1 MCTPGVH
8 PRTHPRLRCAPPPR
22 CARRGARQ
30 PFPQAAGG
38 KLRQEGAEAARRSRG
53 KGAAVTRQRSHTE
66 PGIDSGSRRCGTN
79 AAPPP
84 PAGSGRGSAPVP
96 ASRHHLGITSAS
108 PSEGWKWP
116 QPRCPALPSPF
127 PRAFLG
133 FGLWGGIS
141 SPRSPPALF
150 DFWPLPGLRCSR
162 WISPPRA
169 ARGGRST
176 PKPSLGVG
184 TGGGCHPQPLTPR
197 CRSPVRG
204 AGAAKI
210 PPRGCVGWGT
220 GAAQRGWGIFGGVRT
235 VPSSGARRVSAVFL
249 PLCAGEAG
257 GAAAN
262 TASS

>member
-1 MCTPGVH
+1 MCTSPQMCAQRGPPALSPGGWGETEAGGSRSSEEE
-8 PRTHPRLRCAPPPR
+8 PREGSCCHQAALPHRAGNRLRLPALRHQRSPAAPGGVRPRLRSR
-22 CARRGARQ
+22 
-30 PFPQAAGG
+30 AG
-38 KLRQEGAEAARRSRG
+38 
-53 KGAAVTRQRSHTE
+53 
-66 PGIDSGSRRCGTN
+66 I
-79 AAPPP
+79 
-84 PAGSGRGSAPVP
+84 SASP
-96 ASRHHLGITSAS
+96 RHHLGITFRGVEVASAS
-108 PSEGWKWP
+108 LP
-116 QPRCPALPSPF
+116 CPAQPF
-127 PRAFLG
+127 PQSV
-133 FGLWGGIS
+133 FGVWGVGGIS

-220 GAAQRGWGIFGGVRT
+220 GAAQQGWGIFGGVRT